1 MTAVRPERQGLI
13 FVRASKA
20 RASVGATSPPP
31 RRRRRLDTA
40 FRVDRR
46 LRYQRRHDAHSWLAQ
61 KVDGK
66 YADPTM
72 KLVMIAT
79 HTPTAATMESL
90 EGDAAVLI
98 EGNCTDVSS
107 GATLTPTTSGV
118 CYNLMFDSASEDST
132 FTLNTAGV
140 AGIVFAAEHEP
151 SLVVGAYAEA
161 SDDLHQL
168 FDCVVE
174 SASKQHWRRIGARSA
189 KEARSYFA
197 TTLRRAW
204 GVHFAREFARHRIR
218 RVVFVGAP
226 RRQPGRPLATA
237 DGDWPALSAGE
248 FAAHALRVGGAWA
261 GGPPGRR

>member
-1 MTAVRPERQGLI
+1 MARGTTVQRGPEQPPAEHLLEGKTIHRGGPHYM
-13 FVRASKA
+13 SA
-20 RASVGATSPPP
+20 RARDDGQGGAVAD
-31 RRRRRLDTA
+31 RANLVQRDYEARAAALDA
-40 FRVDRR
+40 KPHVQAWNNGSR
-46 LRYQRRHDAHSWLAQ
+46 DA
-61 KVDGK
+61 
-66 YADPTM
+66 
-72 KLVMIAT
+72 
-79 HTPTAATMESL
+79 
-90 EGDAAVLI
+90 
-98 EGNCTDVSS
+98 VSS
-107 GATLTPTTSGV
+107 VLRSFGTV
-118 CYNLMFDSASEDST
+118 R
-132 FTLNTAGV
+132 
-140 AGIVFAAEHEP
+140 

>member
-1 MTAVRPERQGLI
+1 MPRETV
-13 FVRASKA
+13 VC
-20 RASVGATSPPP
+20 GA
-31 RRRRRLDTA
+31 A
-40 FRVDRR
+40 GGGVDRIPWAPV
-46 LRYQRRHDAHSWLAQ
+46 LRDCLCAISGPGLCVY
-61 KVDGK
+61 VN
-66 YADPTM
+66 T
-72 KLVMIAT
+72 
-79 HTPTAATMESL
+79 
-90 EGDAAVLI
+90 VLRSF
-98 EGNCTDVSS
+98 GTVR
-107 GATLTPTTSGV
+107 
-118 CYNLMFDSASEDST
+118 
-132 FTLNTAGV
+132 
-140 AGIVFAAEHEP
+140 